1 MKKLVAIATASLFL
15 AGTAQAAS
23 YTLTFDQALACDVPT
38 CGSGNLL
45 SQNYGDVAG
54 IVDITYVN
62 VNSTTPLGLV
72 WWDINYNDLKGVAW
86 ANGSD
91 ASSHA
96 RIEIKPSNDGDSVVL
111 NSMDFGAYID
121 TTRGTNI
128 RVTAIGGGATLFSYT
143 GDVGSGST
151 THNTFSPNVSSPT
164 GLWIDWYDSA
174 YNVGIDNVNF
184 SITAVPEPETYAML
198 MAGLGLLGFTA
209 RRRKQKL
216 LV

>member
-1 MKKLVAIATASLFL
+1 
-15 AGTAQAAS
+15 
-23 YTLTFDQALACDVPT
+23 
-38 CGSGNLL
+38 
-45 SQNYGDVAG
+45 
-54 IVDITYVN
+54 
-62 VNSTTPLGLV
+62 
-72 WWDINYNDLKGVAW
+72 
-86 ANGSD
+86 
-91 ASSHA
+91 
-96 RIEIKPSNDGDSVVL
+96 
-111 NSMDFGAYID
+111 MDFGAYID